1 MHRRQLIQLTAA
13 WPAAS
18 LPGLP
23 RAQTTSTSQAAPW
36 PWRPIRL
43 LTSGAGSVL
52 DQRARW
58 LAERLAPVLAQPIT
72 VENLPA
78 VGGTLAAQQV
88 ARAAPDGHTLLL
100 YTQGLA
106 SISPHLLEKPG
117 YDPLK
122 ELQPLVR
129 FGLGG
134 LVLVV
139 AGSSPWR
146 TVAELAEAS
155 RRQSGGLMFGTP
167 GIGTPQH
174 LASELLLQHLG
185 VPGTHVPYN
194 GAGRLMT
201 ALLGGA
207 EVGWAFEALSVAQP
221 HLEAGRLRALGVTQ
235 AQRSPLL
242 PGVPTLSESGVAR
255 FEFLAWT
262 GLAAPAGTPEA
273 VGERLHAVL
282 AQLAQ
287 APDTQQWL
295 AQRGSQAGVLGPKEF
310 AEYVREEHAR
320 LGALIRSR
328 GLSPSTRPQG
338 S

>member
-1 MHRRQLIQLTAA
+1 MHRRQLIQLAAAGATAC
-13 WPAAS
+13 

-23 RAQTTSTSQAAPW
+23 RAQAAPW
-36 PWRPIRL
+36 PSRPIRL
-43 LTSGAGSVL
+43 LTSGVGSVL

-58 LAERLAPVLAQPIT
+58 LAERLAPALGQPIT

-78 VGGTLAAQQV
+78 AGGTLAAQQV
-88 ARAAPDGHTLLL
+88 ARATPDGHTLLL

-106 SISPHLLEKPG
+106 AISPHLLEKPG

-134 LVLVV
+134 LVMVV
-139 AGSSPWR
+139 AESSPWR
-146 TVAELAEAS
+146 SLAELADAS
-155 RRQSGGLMFGTP
+155 RRQAGGLLYGTP

-174 LASELLLQHLG
+174 LASELLLQTLG

-207 EVGWAFEALSVAQP
+207 EVGWAFEALPVAQG
-221 HLEAGRLRALGVTQ
+221 HLAAGRLRALGVTQ
-235 AQRSPLL
+235 PQRVPLL
-242 PGVPTLSESGVAR
+242 PGVPTLAEAGATR
-255 FEFLAWT
+255 YEYLAWM

-273 VGERLHAVL
+273 VGERLHGAV

-287 APDTQQWL
+287 ANETQQWL
-295 AQRGSQAGVLGPKEF
+295 AQSGSQPGVLGQKEF
-310 AEYVREEHAR
+310 TQYVREEHAR

-328 GLSPSTRPQG
+328 GLSPSSRPQG